1 MGPQG
6 DLWGRGVSTWP
17 WGDLWGHG
25 VIYGAV
31 VFLRGPEAPM
41 GPGADLWG
49 RGLFPYRSLDALSS
63 RGRGGGAGNAA
74 LPIAAVI
81 LSLRDL
87 IGYFRAPHT
96 ELQHEQRQSRLRSLR
111 RRQDLFQQE
120 VPPHSACGAGMGL
133 WGGYGAVWQLWGCW
147 AGCRRLTSLRS
158 GWGLVVWAA
167 ELHSAC
173 GAVMGP

>member
-1 MGPQG
+1 M
-6 DLWGRGVSTWP
+6 WGRGVP
-17 WGDLWGHG
+17 MWGHG
-25 VIYGAV
+25 VIYGAM

-133 WGGYGAVWQLWGCW
+133 WGGYGAVWQLWG
-147 AGCRRLTSLRS
+147 RRDGYMGLRSLRRCQD
-158 GWGLVVWAA
+158 LFQQEVPP
-167 ELHSAC
+167 HSAC

>member
-25 VIYGAV
+25 VIYGTV

-133 WGGYGAVWQLWGCW
+133 WGGYGAVGRLWG
-147 AGCRRLTSLRS
+147 RRDGYMGLRSLRRCQD
-158 GWGLVVWAA
+158 LFQQEVPP
-167 ELHSAC
+167 HSAC

>member
-1 MGPQG
+1 
-6 DLWGRGVSTWP
+6 
-17 WGDLWGHG
+17 
-25 VIYGAV
+25 
-31 VFLRGPEAPM
+31 M

-120 VPPHSACGAGMGL
+120 VPPHSACGAVMGL
-133 WGGYGAVWQLWGCW
+133 WGGYGVVGMGIWGCAPCGA
-147 AGCRRLTSLRS
+147 AGLRS
-158 GWGLVVWAA
+158 ASLSPPVAGSSRPSWASSAGTAPGGSVGDWDPSA
-167 ELHSAC
+167 ENPL
-173 GAVMGP
+173 

>member
-1 MGPQG
+1 MGP
-6 DLWGRGVSTWP
+6 WGFYVALRLLCGTMGRSMMP
-17 WGDLWGHG
+17 WGF
-25 VIYGAV
+25 YGAM

-133 WGGYGAVWQLWGCW
+133 WGGYGAVWQLWG
-147 AGCRRLTSLRS
+147 RRDGYMGLRSLRRCQD
-158 GWGLVVWAA
+158 LFQQEVPP
-167 ELHSAC
+167 HSAC
-173 GAVMGP
+173 GAVMGS

>member
-1 MGPQG
+1 MGP
-6 DLWGRGVSTWP
+6 WGFYVALRLLCGTMGRSMMP
-17 WGDLWGHG
+17 WGFYW
-25 VIYGAV
+25 AM

-41 GPGADLWG
+41 WPGADLWG

-120 VPPHSACGAGMGL
+120 VPPHSACGA
-133 WGGYGAVWQLWGCW
+133 
-147 AGCRRLTSLRS
+147 
-158 GWGLVVWAA
+158 
-167 ELHSAC
+167 
-173 GAVMGP
+173 VMGP